1 MADSAAMHRPLD
13 AGGRPTRTEAAV
25 DAGAP
30 LSGSGDGASPRLAF
44 RQIFEDH
51 AMQVTRTLRYL
62 GIAEADLTDTAQ
74 EVVVDRRYGDF
85 EGRSSLSSW
94 IHGICLRV
102 AMNYRKRVRRRREN
116 VVAEPP
122 DAFVEADQHKRLERH
137 EDRWLLTAVLD
148 VLDDEH
154 REIVVLHEI
163 EKLPMREVAE
173 IVGCALQ
180 TAYTRRRNALDKMR
194 DELTRRRRHDGQ
206 G

>member
-1 MADSAAMHRPLD
+1 MADSAAMHPPRGAEETPTHTEPPAE
-13 AGGRPTRTEAAV
+13 AGGAAGV
-25 DAGAP
+25 VVRAP
-30 LSGSGDGASPRLAF
+30 F
-44 RQIFEDH
+44 RKIFEDH
-51 AMQVTRTLRYL
+51 VMQVTRTLRYL
-62 GIAEADLTDTAQ
+62 GIAEADLTDAAQ
-74 EVVVDRRYGDF
+74 EVFVVVDRRFVDF

-102 AMNYRKRVRRRREN
+102 AMNYRKRMRRRRED

-122 DAFVEADQHKRLERH
+122 ESSVDADQHARLERH
-137 EDRWLLTAVLD
+137 EERWLLTAVLD
-148 VLDDEH
+148 ILDDEH

-194 DELTRRRRHDGQ
+194 DELTRRRRYDGQ